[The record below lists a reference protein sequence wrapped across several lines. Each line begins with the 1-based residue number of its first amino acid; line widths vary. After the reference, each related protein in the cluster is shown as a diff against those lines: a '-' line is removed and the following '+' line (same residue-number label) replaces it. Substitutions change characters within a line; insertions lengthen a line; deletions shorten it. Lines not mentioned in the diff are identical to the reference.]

1 MKSISQLCAGLV
13 LGTGLLGAQ
22 TPQSLSLDQLIQIG
36 LEHNSDIR
44 IAERNLAGARA
55 DRRSS
60 MSGLVP
66 RLSAS
71 LSQDLDP
78 KDPYL
83 RDDGIIFNPIRY
95 GSRIS
100 VSQTIFDGGNS
111 WYNRQLGT
119 VGMERAASELERTH
133 QQVTLSIKQAY
144 YGYLSRLELREVA
157 EEALGLSS
165 RQLELVEERHR
176 LQAVRETDLLKAR
189 VNMGQREVAL
199 LQAGQNVV
207 NAAITLN
214 IALGLDP
221 FIPVNAARDSVIIRP
236 GVDREAA
243 LESLIARNPVLKS
256 QSVAVEN
263 AWLNAKIQRGSLLP
277 SISLGYSQS
286 ASASDFSGAFSY
298 SPNNSSTALSFSFPL
313 FTGFQNSSRYIRA
326 RHSALAEEERLAG
339 LERNLKGQLKN
350 TLTNLASLNSIH
362 PINQDV
368 LASAE
373 ADVRLADEQ
382 YKLGAISIL
391 DLLDAQV
398 SLITA
403 RSTLVRTT
411 YDIKT
416 AEAQLDALMGT
427 IGQ

>member
-1 MKSISQLCAGLV
+1 MNSISQLCAGLV
-13 LGTGLLGAQ
+13 LGIGLLGAQ
-22 TPQSLSLDQLIQIG
+22 TSPGLSLEQLIQIG
-36 LEHNSDIR
+36 MEHNSDLR

-55 DRRSS
+55 TRRGS

-78 KDPYL
+78 GKSFL
-83 RDDGIIFNPIRY
+83 RDGVQYDPTLY
-95 GSRIS
+95 SSRMS
-100 VSQTIFDGGNS
+100 LSQIIFDGGNS
-111 WYNRQLGT
+111 WYNRQVGT
-119 VGMERAASELERTH
+119 VGVERAESELERTH
-133 QQVTLSIKQAY
+133 QEVTLAIKRAY
-144 YGYLSRLELREVA
+144 YGYLSRVELREVA
-157 EEALGLSS
+157 EEALELSR

-214 IALGLDP
+214 ISLGLDP
-221 FIPVNAARDSVIIRP
+221 FIPVNAARDSVTIRP

-243 LESLIARNPVLKS
+243 LKSLLARNPVLKS
-256 QSVAVEN
+256 QSIAVEN

-286 ASASDFSGAFSY
+286 ASASDLPGAFSY
-298 SPNNSSTALSFSFPL
+298 NSNNSSTVLSFSFPL
-313 FTGFQNSSRYIRA
+313 FTGFQNSSRYVRA

-339 LERNLKGQLKN
+339 LERNLKGQLEN
-350 TLTNLASLNSIH
+350 TLSNLASLNSIH

-391 DLLDAQV
+391 NLLDAQV